1 MIPKSCKRLAEVDFP
16 IAEVSKR
23 AAQEKSIRLGRP
35 STLHL
40 WWARRPPASCRA
52 VLLGLLLPDPCDSL
66 CPGDFKAKARQIPSG
81 LCQGA
86 ADASD
91 ADLQHRLLKLFT
103 DFADGELAANQS
115 YLEPA
120 RALVKAADHEE
131 TVLVVDPFAGGG
143 SIPLEVLRLGCE
155 AFASDLNP
163 VACLILKMMLGMG
176 RLMAVSERA
185 K

>member
-16 IAEVSKR
+16 IAEVSKH
-23 AAQEKSIRLGRP
+23 AAQEKSIIHGRP

-40 WWARRPPASCRA
+40 WWAGRPPASCRA
-52 VLLGLLLPDPCDSL
+52 VLLGLPLPDPCDPL
-66 CPGDFKAKARQIPSG
+66 CPGDFKAKARQVLSG
-81 LCQGA
+81 LYQGA

-91 ADLQHRLLKLFT
+91 ADLQDRLLKFIAE
-103 DFADGELAANQS
+103 FANRHLAPNQS
-115 YLEPA
+115 YLEAA

-143 SIPLEVLRLGCE
+143 SIPLEALCLACE
-155 AFASDLNP
+155 AVASDLDL

-176 RLMAVSERA
+176 RLMAVPERA